1 MIYFDYITETSTIS
15 TDVTTFKLKDGSK
28 KPVIVKSKRF
38 SNLNDEISSEGIK
51 LDFYIDGVK
60 IGTTNI
66 SGIGTNMPFMYNFE
80 VKKEFRNQGLGSA
93 ILEYCIKKYKVNDLS
108 VSPSNKGA
116 ISLYKKHGFKKRFD
130 YKEGKNTYTYMQ
142 IHKRGYEDR

>member
-38 SNLNDEISSEGIK
+38 SNPNDKISSEGIK

-66 SGIGTNMPFMYNFE
+66 SGIRTNMPFMYDFE

-116 ISLYKKHGFKKRFD
+116 ISLYKKHG
-130 YKEGKNTYTYMQ
+130 
-142 IHKRGYEDR
+142 

>member
-38 SNLNDEISSEGIK
+38 SNPNDKISSEGIK

-66 SGIGTNMPFMYNFE
+66 SGIRTNMPFMYDFE

-108 VSPSNKGA
+108 VSPSNKNA

-130 YKEGKNTYTYMQ
+130 YKDGKETLTYMQ